1 MAMATGISLKDKVAL
16 VLGGAGGI
24 GAATCVMLADEG
36 AQVVMT
42 HRPGAEPAARAAQKL
57 GSLEGSGHTALPAD
71 VGDTRTLLALR
82 HQIASRYGRLD
93 VLVNSAG
100 FTKAVAHDDLEGLT
114 DDLIDCMFEVN
125 WRGQYAAIR
134 TFAPMLKASGD
145 GLIVQVSS
153 IAGIRGSGS
162 SVVYG
167 ATKAGLDVM
176 VTSLA
181 RVLGPEIR
189 LIAVSPGA
197 VDTNFVPG
205 RGADFNAKAAAANPL
220 KRIATPEDCARAILA
235 CATHLTYSTGV
246 KIIVDGGRSL

>member
-1 MAMATGISLKDKVAL
+1 
-16 VLGGAGGI
+16 
-24 GAATCVMLADEG
+24 
-36 AQVVMT
+36 MT
-42 HRPGAEPAARAAQKL
+42 HRPGAEPAARAAEKVK
-57 GSLEGSGHTALPAD
+57 SLKGEGHVALPAD
-71 VGDTRTLLALR
+71 VGDTATLIALR
-82 HQIASRYGRLD
+82 DEIARRYGRLD
-93 VLVNSAG
+93 ILVNSAG
-100 FTKAVAHDDLEGLT
+100 FTKAVPHGNLDGLDDA
-114 DDLIDCMFEVN
+114 LIDRMFEIN

-153 IAGIRGSGS
+153 IAGFQGSGS

-176 VTSLA
+176 VRSLA

-205 RGADFNAKAAAANPL
+205 RGAEFNARAAAANPL
-220 KRIATPEDCARAILA
+220 KRIATPEDIGRAIVA
-235 CATHLTYSTGV
+235 CATHLTYTTGV
-246 KIIVDGGRSL
+246 KIVVDGGRSL

>member
-1 MAMATGISLKDKVAL
+1 MASGISLAGKVAL
-16 VLGGAGGI
+16 VIGGAGGI

-36 AQVVMT
+36 ARVVMT
-42 HRPGAEPAARAAQKL
+42 HRPGDEPAAKAAKKL
-57 GSLEGSGHTALPAD
+57 GALKGEGHAAVPAD
-71 VGDTRTLLALR
+71 VGDTATLLALR
-82 HQIASRYGRLD
+82 DQIDRRYGRLD
-93 VLVNSAG
+93 ILVNSAG
-100 FTKAVAHDDLEGLT
+100 FTKVVPHGDLDGLT
-114 DDLIDCMFEVN
+114 DDLIDRMFEIN

-153 IAGIRGSGS
+153 IAAIRGSGS

-189 LIAVSPGA
+189 VMAVSPGA
-197 VDTNFVPG
+197 VDTNFVP
-205 RGADFNAKAAAANPL
+205 DAAPTSMP
-220 KRIATPEDCARAILA
+220 RPPPPTR
-235 CATHLTYSTGV
+235 
-246 KIIVDGGRSL
+246 